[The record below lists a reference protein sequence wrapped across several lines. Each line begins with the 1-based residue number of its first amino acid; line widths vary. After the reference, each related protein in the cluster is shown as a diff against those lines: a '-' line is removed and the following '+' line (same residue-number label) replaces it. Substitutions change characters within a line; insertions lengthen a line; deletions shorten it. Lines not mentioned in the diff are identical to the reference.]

1 MNSRSQSDHRKIIIK
16 YHHAISFSYMQWWSS
31 VAYHCDKRKKKGR
44 KKKDDLQSTITPRV
58 LGVRR
63 RKKDENEAREPKF
76 TMVTVTAPTLYEEWV
91 QIKPNQYDTY
101 LHFQKP
107 TRWKKKWRKKKDDLQ
122 SATTPRVLGVR
133 RRKKDQNEERE
144 RKFTMVTITVLRNE
158 WSNRVL
164 RRS

>member
-1 MNSRSQSDHRKIIIK
+1 MPFHFHTCSGGVQLLII
-16 YHHAISFSYMQWWSS
+16 AI
-31 VAYHCDKRKKKGR
+31 RGKKKAG

-63 RKKDENEAREPKF
+63 RKKDENEGREPKF
-76 TMVTVTAPTLYEEWV
+76 MMVTVTAPTLYEEWV

>member
-1 MNSRSQSDHRKIIIK
+1 MPFHFHTCSGGVQLLII
-16 YHHAISFSYMQWWSS
+16 AI
-31 VAYHCDKRKKKGR
+31 RGKKKAG

-76 TMVTVTAPTLYEEWV
+76 TMITVTAPTLYEEWV

-107 TRWKKKWRKKKDDLQ
+107 TR
-122 SATTPRVLGVR
+122 
-133 RRKKDQNEERE
+133 
-144 RKFTMVTITVLRNE
+144 
-158 WSNRVL
+158 
-164 RRS
+164 